1 MPDHTTSVPDA
12 TLLIAPGCPH
22 CPKVLQA
29 LSEFVKRGEIG
40 SLEVINI
47 AIHPE
52 AAEKAGTRSVPW
64 TRVGSFEL
72 VGALTP
78 QEIRETIEKAG
89 RADPLEHLVHLLE
102 TSRLDEVVKAISN
115 TPDAL
120 PSLVTLLDDLDTPM
134 AVRIGIGA
142 LLEELPETLVRSA
155 ETALITLTDSGNQ
168 SVRADAAHYLSL
180 VDTDTSRETLQRLLS
195 DSSEEVR
202 EIAGES
208 LEALSS

>member
-1 MPDHTTSVPDA
+1 MAIEKTTPPDA

-22 CPKVLQA
+22 CPRVLQA
-29 LSEFVKRGEIG
+29 LSEFVKSGEIG

-52 AAEKAGTRSVPW
+52 AAEKAGTRSIPW
-64 TRVGSFEL
+64 TKVGTFEL

-89 RADPLEHLVHLLE
+89 RADPVEELVHLLE
-102 TSRLDEVVKAISN
+102 TSRLDEVVKAISDN
-115 TPDAL
+115 PDTL
-120 PSLVTLLDDLDTPM
+120 PTLVTLLGDLDTPM

-142 LLEELPETLVRSA
+142 LLEELPISLVRSA
-155 ETALITLTDSGNQ
+155 ETSLISLTDSDNQ
-168 SVRADAAHYLSL
+168 SVRADAAHYLSH
-180 VDTDTSRETLQRLLS
+180 VNTDTSRETLRRLLG
-195 DSSEEVR
+195 DRSEEVR

-208 LEALSS
+208 LEALSA

>member
-1 MPDHTTSVPDA
+1 MAIEKTTPPDA

-22 CPKVLQA
+22 CPRVLQA
-29 LSEFVKRGEIG
+29 LSEFVKSGEIG

-64 TRVGSFEL
+64 TKVGSFEL

-89 RADPLEHLVHLLE
+89 RADPVDHLAHLLE
-102 TSRLDEVVKAISN
+102 TSRLDEVVKAISD
-115 TPDAL
+115 TPGIL
-120 PSLVTLLDDLDTPM
+120 PSLVTLLDNLDTPM

-155 ETALITLTDSGNQ
+155 ETSLITLTASDNQ

-180 VDTDTSRETLQRLLS
+180 IDTDRSRETLKRLLN

-208 LEALSS
+208 LEALSA

>member
-1 MPDHTTSVPDA
+1 MPDNPTSAPDA

-29 LSEFVKRGEIG
+29 LSEFVRSGEIG

-47 AIHPE
+47 TIHPE

-89 RADPLEHLVHLLE
+89 RADPVEHLVHLLE
-102 TSRLDEVVKAISN
+102 TSRFDEVVKAITDN
-115 TPDAL
+115 PDKL
-120 PSLVTLLDDLDTPM
+120 PLLVTLLGDLDTPM

-142 LLEELPETLVRSA
+142 VLEEMPDSLVRSA
-155 ETALITLTDSGNQ
+155 ENSLIKLTDSGNQ

-180 VDTDTSRETLQRLLS
+180 VESEKSRETLHRLLE

-208 LEALSS
+208 LETLSA

>member
-1 MPDHTTSVPDA
+1 MAIEMSTPPDA

-29 LSEFVKRGEIG
+29 ISEFVKSGEIG

-64 TRVGSFEL
+64 TRIGNFEL

-78 QEIRETIEKAG
+78 QEIRETIQKAG
-89 RADPLEHLVHLLE
+89 RANPVEHLVHLLE
-102 TSRLDEVVKAISN
+102 TSRLDEVLKTISDSPE
-115 TPDAL
+115 TL
-120 PSLVTLLDDLDTPM
+120 PSLVALLDDLDTPM

-155 ETALITLTDSGNQ
+155 ESSLIALTDSDNQ

-180 VDTDTSRETLQRLLS
+180 IDTGRSRETLKRLLN

-208 LEALSS
+208 LEALSA

>member
-89 RADPLEHLVHLLE
+89 RADPVEHLVHLLE
-102 TSRLDEVVKAISN
+102 TSRLDEVVKEISE

-120 PSLVTLLDDLDTPM
+120 PSLVALLDDLDTPM

-155 ETALITLTDSGNQ
+155 ETALIKLADSGNQ

-180 VDTDTSRETLQRLLS
+180 VDSEKSRETLQRLTG

>member
-1 MPDHTTSVPDA
+1 MPASSITAPDA

-40 SLEVINI
+40 SLEIINI
-47 AIHPE
+47 AVHPE

-64 TRVGSFEL
+64 TKIGAFEL

-78 QEIRETIEKAG
+78 QEIRETIAKAG
-89 RADPLEHLVHLLE
+89 RSDPIEPLVHLLE
-102 TSRLDEVVKAISN
+102 TSRLDDVVRDVTDNPAK
-115 TPDAL
+115 L
-120 PSLVTLLDDLDTPM
+120 PALVTLLGDLDTPM

-142 LLEELPETLVRSA
+142 LLEELPGSLVRSA
-155 ETALITLTDSGNQ
+155 EDELITLASSGNQ

-180 VDTDTSRETLQRLLS
+180 VDTARSRKTLQELLEDDS
-195 DSSEEVR
+195 DEVC
-202 EIAGES
+202 EIARES
-208 LEALSS
+208 LETLSS

>member
-1 MPDHTTSVPDA
+1 MAIEKTTPPDA

-22 CPKVLQA
+22 CPRVLQA
-29 LSEFVKRGEIG
+29 LSEFVKSGEIG

-64 TRVGSFEL
+64 TKVGSFEL

-78 QEIRETIEKAG
+78 REIRETIEKAG
-89 RADPLEHLVHLLE
+89 RADPVDHLVHLLE
-102 TSRLDEVVKAISN
+102 TSRLEVVVKAISDN
-115 TPDAL
+115 PGTL
-120 PSLVTLLDDLDTPM
+120 PSLVTLLGDLDTPM

-142 LLEELPETLVRSA
+142 LLEELPASMVRSA
-155 ETALITLTDSGNQ
+155 ETSLISLTASDNQ
-168 SVRADAAHYLSL
+168 SVRADAAHYLSH
-180 VDTDTSRETLQRLLS
+180 VDTDTSRETLRRLLE
-195 DSSEEVR
+195 DRSEEVR

>member
-1 MPDHTTSVPDA
+1 MAIEKTTPPDA
-12 TLLIAPGCPH
+12 RVLIAPGCPH

-29 LSEFVKRGEIG
+29 LSEFVKSGDIG

-52 AAEKAGTRSVPW
+52 AAEQAGTRSVPW
-64 TRVGSFEL
+64 TRIGSFEL

-89 RADPLEHLVHLLE
+89 RADPVEHLVHLLE
-102 TSRLDEVVKAISN
+102 TSRLDEVMKLVSN
-115 TPDAL
+115 NPDNL

-142 LLEELPETLVRSA
+142 LLEELPDTLVRSA
-155 ETALITLTDSGNQ
+155 ETSLIKLADSGNQ

-180 VDTDTSRETLQRLLS
+180 VDSDKSRETLHRLLE
-195 DSSEEVR
+195 DSNEEVR

-208 LEALSS
+208 LEALSA

>member
-1 MPDHTTSVPDA
+1 MAIEKTTPPDA

-22 CPKVLQA
+22 CPRVLQS
-29 LSEFVKRGEIG
+29 LSEFVKSGEIG

-64 TRVGSFEL
+64 TKVGSFEL

-89 RADPLEHLVHLLE
+89 RADPVDHLVHLLE
-102 TSRLDEVVKAISN
+102 TSRLDEVVKAISDN
-115 TPDAL
+115 PDTL
-120 PSLVTLLDDLDTPM
+120 PSLVTLLGDLDTPM

-155 ETALITLTDSGNQ
+155 ETSLISLTASDNQ

-180 VDTDTSRETLQRLLS
+180 IDTDRSRETLKRLLN
-195 DSSEEVR
+195 DSSDEVR

-208 LEALSS
+208 LEALSA

>member
-1 MPDHTTSVPDA
+1 MAIEKTTPPDA
-12 TLLIAPGCPH
+12 RVLIAPGCPH

-29 LSEFVKRGEIG
+29 LSEFVKSGDIG

-52 AAEKAGTRSVPW
+52 AAEQAGTRSVPW
-64 TRVGSFEL
+64 TRIGSFEL

-89 RADPLEHLVHLLE
+89 RADPVEHLVHLLE
-102 TSRLDEVVKAISN
+102 TSRLDEVMKLVSN
-115 TPDAL
+115 NPDKL

-142 LLEELPETLVRSA
+142 LLEELPDTLVRSA
-155 ETALITLTDSGNQ
+155 ETSLIKLADSGNQ

-180 VDTDTSRETLQRLLS
+180 VDSDKSRETLHRLLE

-208 LEALSS
+208 LEALSA

>member
-1 MPDHTTSVPDA
+1 MAIEKTTPPDA
-12 TLLIAPGCPH
+12 TVLIAPGCPH

-29 LSEFVKRGEIG
+29 LSEFVKSGDIG

-52 AAEKAGTRSVPW
+52 AAEQAGTRSVPW
-64 TRVGSFEL
+64 TRIGSFEL

-89 RADPLEHLVHLLE
+89 RADPVEHLVHLLE
-102 TSRLDEVVKAISN
+102 TSRLDEVMKLVSN
-115 TPDAL
+115 NPDKL

-142 LLEELPETLVRSA
+142 LLEELPDTLVRSA
-155 ETALITLTDSGNQ
+155 ETSLIKLADSGNQ

-180 VDTDTSRETLQRLLS
+180 VDSDKSRETLHRLLE
-195 DSSEEVR
+195 DSNEEVR

-208 LEALSS
+208 LEALSA

>member
-120 PSLVTLLDDLDTPM
+120 PSLVTLLDDLDTAM

-142 LLEELPETLVRSA
+142 VLEELPETLVRSA

>member
-1 MPDHTTSVPDA
+1 MPASSITAPDA

-40 SLEVINI
+40 SLEIINI
-47 AIHPE
+47 AVHPA

-64 TRVGSFEL
+64 TKIGAFEL

-78 QEIRETIEKAG
+78 QEIRETIAKAG
-89 RADPLEHLVHLLE
+89 RSDPIEPLVHLLE
-102 TSRLDEVVKAISN
+102 TSRLDDVVRDVTDNPAK
-115 TPDAL
+115 L
-120 PSLVTLLDDLDTPM
+120 PALVTLLGDLDTPM

-142 LLEELPETLVRSA
+142 LLEELPDSLVRSA
-155 ETALITLTDSGNQ
+155 EDELITLASSGNQ

-180 VDTDTSRETLQRLLS
+180 VDTARSRKTLRELLEDDS
-195 DSSEEVR
+195 DEVS
-202 EIAGES
+202 EIARES
-208 LEALSS
+208 LETLSS

>member
-1 MPDHTTSVPDA
+1 MPASSITAPDA

-40 SLEVINI
+40 SLEIINI
-47 AIHPE
+47 AVHPA

-64 TRVGSFEL
+64 TKIGAFEL

-78 QEIRETIEKAG
+78 QEIRETIAKAG
-89 RADPLEHLVHLLE
+89 RSDPIEPLVHLLE
-102 TSRLDEVVKAISN
+102 TSRLDDVVRDVTDNPAK
-115 TPDAL
+115 L
-120 PSLVTLLDDLDTPM
+120 PALVTLLGDLDTPM

-142 LLEELPETLVRSA
+142 LLEELPDSLVRSA
-155 ETALITLTDSGNQ
+155 EDELITLASSGNQ

-180 VDTDTSRETLQRLLS
+180 VDTARSRKTLQELLEDDS
-195 DSSEEVR
+195 DEVC
-202 EIAGES
+202 EIARES
-208 LEALSS
+208 LETLSS

>member
-142 LLEELPETLVRSA
+142 VLEELPETLVRSA

>member
-1 MPDHTTSVPDA
+1 MPDNTTSAPDA

-29 LSEFVKRGEIG
+29 LSEFVKRGDIG
-40 SLEVINI
+40 SLEVTNI
-47 AIHPE
+47 AIHPK

-64 TRVGSFEL
+64 TRIGNFEL
-72 VGALTP
+72 LGALTP
-78 QEIRETIEKAG
+78 QEIREAIEKAG
-89 RADPLEHLVHLLE
+89 RADPVDHLVHLLE
-102 TSRLDEVVKAISN
+102 TSRLDEALKAISDK
-115 TPDAL
+115 PDNL

-155 ETALITLTDSGNQ
+155 ETALIKLADSGNQ

-180 VDTDTSRETLQRLLS
+180 VDSEKSRETLQRLTG

>member
-120 PSLVTLLDDLDTPM
+120 PSLVTLLDDLDTAM

>member
-1 MPDHTTSVPDA
+1 MPDNSTSAPDA

-29 LSEFVKRGEIG
+29 LSEFVKSGEIG
-40 SLEVINI
+40 SLEVVNI

-64 TRVGSFEL
+64 TRIGSFEL

-89 RADPLEHLVHLLE
+89 RADPVEHLVHLLG
-102 TSRLDEVVKAISN
+102 TSKLEEVVKTISDN
-115 TPDAL
+115 PDTL

-155 ETALITLTDSGNQ
+155 ETSLIKLAGSDNH

-180 VDTDTSRETLQRLLS
+180 VDSEKSRETLNRLLE
-195 DSSEEVR
+195 DNSEEVR

-208 LEALSS
+208 LETLLA

>member
-1 MPDHTTSVPDA
+1 MAIEKTTPPDA
-12 TLLIAPGCPH
+12 RVLIAPGCPH
-22 CPKVLQA
+22 CPKILQA
-29 LSEFVKRGEIG
+29 LSEFVKSGDIG

-52 AAEKAGTRSVPW
+52 AAEQAGTRSVPW
-64 TRVGSFEL
+64 TRIGSFEL

-89 RADPLEHLVHLLE
+89 RADPVEHLVHLLE
-102 TSRLDEVVKAISN
+102 TSRLDEVMKLVSN
-115 TPDAL
+115 NPDKL

-142 LLEELPETLVRSA
+142 LLEELPDTLVRSA
-155 ETALITLTDSGNQ
+155 ETSLIKLADSGNQ

-180 VDTDTSRETLQRLLS
+180 VDSDKSRETLHQLLG

-208 LEALSS
+208 LEALSA

>member
-1 MPDHTTSVPDA
+1 MAIEKTTPPDA

-22 CPKVLQA
+22 CPRVLQA
-29 LSEFVKRGEIG
+29 LSEFVKSGEIG

-64 TRVGSFEL
+64 TRIGSFEL

-78 QEIRETIEKAG
+78 QEIRETIERAG
-89 RADPLEHLVHLLE
+89 SSDPVEKLVHLLE
-102 TSRLDEVVKAISN
+102 TSRLEEVLKAISD
-115 TPDAL
+115 TPETL

-142 LLEELPETLVRSA
+142 LLEELPETIVRSA
-155 ETALITLTDSGNQ
+155 ETSLITLTASDNQ

-180 VDTDTSRETLQRLLS
+180 IDTDRSRETLKRLLD

-208 LEALSS
+208 LEALSA

>member
-1 MPDHTTSVPDA
+1 MAIEKTTPPDA
-12 TLLIAPGCPH
+12 TMLIAPGCPH

-89 RADPLEHLVHLLE
+89 RADPVEHLVHLLE
-102 TSRLDEVVKAISN
+102 TSRFDEVVKAITDN
-115 TPDAL
+115 PDTL
-120 PSLVTLLDDLDTPM
+120 PLLVTLLDDLDTPM

-142 LLEELPETLVRSA
+142 LLEELPDSLVRSA
-155 ETALITLTDSGNQ
+155 ESSLIKLTDSGNQ

-180 VDTDTSRETLQRLLS
+180 VESEKSRETLHRLLE

-208 LEALSS
+208 LETLSA

>member
-1 MPDHTTSVPDA
+1 MPDNSTSAPDA

-29 LSEFVKRGEIG
+29 LSEFVKSGEIG

-47 AIHPE
+47 AIRPE

-64 TRVGSFEL
+64 TRIGNFEL

-78 QEIRETIEKAG
+78 QEVRETIEKAG
-89 RADPLEHLVHLLE
+89 RADPVEHLVHLLE
-102 TSRLDEVVKAISN
+102 TSKLAEVVEAISDN
-115 TPDAL
+115 PDKL
-120 PSLVTLLDDLDTPM
+120 PSLVTRLDDLDTPM

-142 LLEELPETLVRSA
+142 VLEELPESQVRSA
-155 ETALITLTDSGNQ
+155 ETSLIKLADSGNH

-180 VDTDTSRETLQRLLS
+180 VDSEKSRETLHRLLE
-195 DSSEEVR
+195 DSSGEVR

-208 LEALSS
+208 LETLSA